1 MLRCA
6 DITHL
11 VSGITGWGRR
21 LEAAS
26 APSAV
31 LMGLVFVLQ
40 WEGLE
45 G

>member
-1 MLRCA
+1 MLRCV

-11 VSGITGWGRR
+11 VSGITGWGWR
-21 LEAAS
+21 LEAS
-26 APSAV
+26 SAV